1 MNQLNVKNECEK
13 LFRYMYIIEHI
24 NEITFN
30 LIGNVFWSTDD
41 YLKLLNQ
48 TQTARASLNAD
59 TGVCLTHPSPLHVMC
74 THLR

>member
-1 MNQLNVKNECEK
+1 
-13 LFRYMYIIEHI
+13 MYINEHI

-41 YLKLLNQ
+41 YLKLLNQAYTELCVACSNQ

-74 THLR
+74 THLH